1 MSTEAAKRSTTGAL
15 TMKQRRTDELKPSPA
30 LTAEPKKVIIKSTDM
45 KDVMRKEA
53 VNIAISVIMFEEHC
67 NIENLGRV
75 NKVKV
80 KKRITVES
88 LQLEPLCNQKFFKFS
103 IMQLD
108 RNMNHIMITSAYRF
122 CSYRGHKSSQSA
134 CMSIYFI
141 FFSFLLI
148 CCFVFVSDLVFDGM
162 AEHTY
167 PGWEVD
173 SISSLYLSQLCQS
186 TSSGILALVDFNLYI
201 FLRKTMGYVGIRS
214 SGFRDFLPKPELLRS
229 IVDSGFEHPS
239 EGKVLNSCLMLTF
252 VNSMN

>member
-15 TMKQRRTDELKPSPA
+15 TMKQWRTDELKPSPA

-45 KDVMRKEA
+45 KDDMRKEA

-80 KKRITVES
+80 KKRITVKS
-88 LQLEPLCNQKFFKFS
+88 LQLEPLCNQHGEVLQVLHYEVGQKYEPYH
-103 IMQLD
+103 D
-108 RNMNHIMITSAYRF
+108 YF
-122 CSYRGHKSSQSA
+122 CL
-134 CMSIYFI
+134 
-141 FFSFLLI
+141 SFLL
-148 CCFVFVSDLVFDGM
+148 LQR
-162 AEHTY
+162 TQKL
-167 PGWEVD
+167 
-173 SISSLYLSQLCQS
+173 SISLTHLSRMGSRWHQFF
-186 TSSGILALVDFNLYI
+186 ILIAAMSKH
-201 FLRKTMGYVGIRS
+201 FLRGYVGIHS